1 MRPYFIVILFLTSA
15 ISGCFGSDLGADEK
29 RGIPGGLSLACLQ
42 SDGFEK
48 MEIHFLYENG
58 YDAIAM
64 ELVKTR
70 LQEVCDKPGG
80 ITIKATETNFAID
93 TSWSSDDV
101 REARWKHGGDA
112 MGSNTLHW
120 YFLFPAG
127 MHEDESVLGVAV
139 DASTVAIFKDSVKEA
154 EGLFGR
160 PSSEEVE
167 RAVTIHEAGHLLGL
181 VNLVYKSQIDHEDSG
196 NAGHSSNDNSV
207 MYWAIESNDVGNFIT
222 GNLPDEF
229 DQDDK
234 TDLEEMANGTI
245 DCTDQLWS

>member
-15 ISGCFGSDLGADEK
+15 LSGCFGSDLGAEEK
-29 RGIPGGLSLACLQ
+29 KGIPGGLSLACLQ
-42 SDGFEK
+42 DDGFQK
-48 MEIHFLYENG
+48 MEIHFLYESG
-58 YDAIAM
+58 YNSIAM

-70 LQEVCDKPGG
+70 LQEVCNKPGG
-80 ITIKATETNFAID
+80 IAIKVTEIDFAVK

-112 MGSNTLHW
+112 MGENTLHW

-127 MHEDESVLGVAV
+127 MYEDDSVLGIAV
-139 DASTVAIFKDSVKEA
+139 DASTVAIFKDSVEEA
-154 EGLFGR
+154 EGFLGR
-160 PSSEEVE
+160 PSSEEIE

-181 VNLVYKSQIDHEDSG
+181 VNLVYESPIVHEDPD
-196 NAGHSSNDNSV
+196 NPGHSSNDNSV

-229 DQDDK
+229 DEDDK
-234 TDLEEMANGTI
+234 SDLKGIADGTI
-245 DCTDQLWS
+245 DCRDQLWS